1 MIDNKTNDNYL
12 VKGSDLTDEQKAML
26 KFNGMKN
33 PEWVSC
39 HSFWFK
45 DGRPSTEDDY
55 YYPVCKSLS
64 FLPY

>member
-1 MIDNKTNDNYL
+1 MTTKNTNGNYL
-12 VKGSDLTDEQKAML
+12 VKGSELTDGQKAML
-26 KFNGMKN
+26 KFRGMKN
-33 PEWVSC
+33 PEWVLC

-45 DGRPSTEDDY
+45 DGKPSTEDGY